1 MIDPETEDLIPLAEA
16 AAILP
21 KSFAEKRIHP
31 TTLRRWTREG
41 VDGVILEAVKV
52 GRRLFT
58 SKEAVMRFIQQ
69 QETAGTTRWRRSAKG
84 TRSQAR
90 KERTKAILKR
100 AGLEP

>member
-16 AAILP
+16 AAVLP
-21 KSFAEKRIHP
+21 KSFAGKQIHP

-58 SKEAVMRFIQQ
+58 SKEAVMKFIQQ
-69 QETAGTTRWRRSAKG
+69 QETAGTTRWRRSAKS

-90 KERTKAILKR
+90 KERTKAILER
-100 AGLEP
+100 AGLDP